1 MHRLTSITTHHSTP
15 NLQCGIALIESLVA
29 IVIAALGI
37 LGILGV
43 QMRTLTDTQTT
54 VRRAQAIRLIEDLS
68 ERMTVN
74 PNALLSI
81 KSYESGYSQKA
92 SDLAASSCDS
102 ASCTPAEQAAY
113 DLKQWKTTVE
123 QNLPGGQA
131 SIFLA
136 PGESVEANRRQLGIM
151 IAWRENEQQ
160 IADAEDKKLHR
171 DNIDA
176 TQFRAFTTDGT
187 AGALSAGT
195 DTANA
200 CPADKTCHLQYI
212 TVASR
217 CAPYDNGSGTKV
229 PYCS

>member
-1 MHRLTSITTHHSTP
+1 MHRMTIMTTTMQKHQRGIT
-15 NLQCGIALIESLVA
+15 LIESLVA

-68 ERMTVN
+68 ERMKVS

-81 KSYESGYSQKA
+81 KEYESGYNNKG
-92 SDLAASSCDS
+92 SDLTVTDCGS
-102 ASCTPAEQAAY
+102 ATCTPAEQAKY

-123 QNLPGGQA
+123 QTLPSGQA

-136 PGESVEANRRQLGIM
+136 PGETADTNRRQLGVI
-151 IAWRENEQQ
+151 IAWRENER
-160 IADAEDKKLHR
+160 AGTKTDD
-171 DNIDA
+171 IDA
-176 TQFRAFTTDGT
+176 SKFRAADGAFT
-187 AGALSAGT
+187 AGT
-195 DTANA
+195 DTTNA

-212 TVASR
+212 PVAAR
-217 CAPYDNGSGTKV
+217 CAPYDDGSGTKV
-229 PYCS
+229 LYCS